1 MAQNAFTDALTARL
15 RNVARWIALML
26 TIVVA
31 LSACGGAGTA
41 GGDAGEVPQ
50 VCQEARKAFSDWLNG
65 AQDMDQAAAKMATDS
80 AWINVEL
87 STSRFTGDT
96 STKKLKGLITELN
109 ASQKIAQ
116 QKVVKAIELYEA
128 FWPLYDDCRVL
139 KGVKMP
145 PACLDEL
152 SQYPAITAAQTKLAR
167 AQTASLDKTT
177 DIRTAM
183 IARDKRAEA
192 AAGKQGTAATTQ
204 LNAVITNRS
213 DTVLPK
219 YAAAVTACNKANS

>member
-1 MAQNAFTDALTARL
+1 MAQKAVTNALTARL
-15 RNVARWIALML
+15 RNVARRIALMV
-26 TIVVA
+26 TIIVA

-50 VCQEARKAFSDWLNG
+50 ACQEARKAFHDWLNG
-65 AQDMDQAAAKMATDS
+65 AQDMDQATAKMATDS

-96 STKKLKGLITELN
+96 STKKLKGLITELK

-116 QKVVKAIELYEA
+116 QKVVKASELYEA
-128 FWPLYDDCRVL
+128 FSPLFKACRAV
-139 KGVKMP
+139 KDVKMP

-152 SQYPAITAAQTKLAR
+152 SQYPAITAAQTKLAQ

-177 DIRTAM
+177 AVRTAM
-183 IARDKRAEA
+183 IARDKRAET

-204 LNAVITNRS
+204 LNAVIKNWS